1 MKIPKK
7 ARSLTLSGINGSLD
21 FMQWISLS
29 TEAISN
35 NGNLTLE
42 HPCASPFSEMGP
54 ASFGTVA
61 IAAVEQGIKQKW
73 LPERKREQFR
83 MWAFNIN
90 VSAQIE
96 TAKIMSRQKLLLDLE
111 RDLPEALNT
120 PCWQELQHWWNDNYS
135 NGKNHFENLRIE
147 AIRALLS
154 LLIELSRFKNRSG
167 RGAGRPDGSASNF
180 HAYADLNILADLEN
194 RNLLVNGIVETDI
207 LRSAIK
213 DYVSRGLL
221 APGTNYG
228 DKPDDVVHQHYVRI
242 KGKLDNSDR

>member
-7 ARSLTLSGINGSLD
+7 ARSLTLSGINTSFD
-21 FMQWISLS
+21 FMHWISLC

-35 NGNLTLE
+35 NGNLPLD
-42 HPCASPFSEMGP
+42 HPCTSPFSEMGP
-54 ASFGTVA
+54 ASFGDVA
-61 IAAVEQGIKQKW
+61 IAAVEQGIKQAW

-96 TAKIMSRQKLLLDLE
+96 TAKILSRQGLLLDLE
-111 RDLPEALNT
+111 RALPEALNT
-120 PCWQELQHWWNDNYS
+120 PYWQELQRWWNDNYS
-135 NGKNHFENLRIE
+135 NGKNHFENLRVE
-147 AIRALLS
+147 AIRALRS
-154 LLIELSRFKNRSG
+154 LLTELSKFKNRTG
-167 RGAGRPDGSASNF
+167 LGAGRPHGSVNNF
-180 HAYADLNILADLEN
+180 HAYADLVILADLEN
-194 RNLLVNGIVETDI
+194 QNLLVNGIIETGI
-207 LRSAIK
+207 LRSAIQ

-242 KGKLDNSDR
+242 KGKLDNPVK